1 MVLTEPPGGYDNRVS
16 ENLSYHLELAALCDS
31 LQLKHVTCKTFI
43 TALAIPSDTDVLF
56 LLSIPAKLK
65 SSLLQTSSVLLY
77 TPENEHF
84 GIVPLEAML
93 AEVCHNFWLSCEPY

>member
-1 MVLTEPPGGYDNRVS
+1 MFLTKLGGYDNRVS
-16 ENLSYHLELAALCDS
+16 ENLSYHNELVALCES

-43 TALAIPSDTDVLF
+43 TALAVPSDTNVLF
-56 LLSIPAKLK
+56 LLSIPARLK
-65 SSLLQTSSVLLY
+65 TLLLQTSSLLLY

-93 AEVCHNFWLSCEPY
+93 AEVCHEFLVRWEPY